1 MQPKIGKLNTCEE
14 LVQHQG
20 LSRASHE
27 APSFP
32 HNYKKFHTIR
42 WSLKYW
48 VFRGTNLFA

>member
-27 APSFP
+27 AL
-32 HNYKKFHTIR
+32 HLHIIR
-42 WSLKYW
+42 RSSTPLGG
-48 VFRGTNLFA
+48 V